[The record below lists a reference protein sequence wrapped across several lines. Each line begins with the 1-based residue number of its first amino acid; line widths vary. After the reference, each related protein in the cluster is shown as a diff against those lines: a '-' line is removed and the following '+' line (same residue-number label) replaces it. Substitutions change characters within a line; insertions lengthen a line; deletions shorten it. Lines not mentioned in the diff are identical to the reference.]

1 MYINCRQLKS
11 LYRLSTYIHE
21 TILAVTT
28 NTQYLDYIVRR
39 HHTIY
44 FAQSLDQTD
53 KNTKS
58 VIIHIIIEESTG
70 KQHTLQFEPLVHEY
84 IK

>member
-1 MYINCRQLKS
+1 MNCRQLKS
-11 LYRLSTYIHE
+11 LYRLSTHIHE

-28 NTQYLDYIVRR
+28 NTQYLGYIVRR

-44 FAQSLDQTD
+44 FAQSLDQID

-58 VIIHIIIEESTG
+58 AIFLIIIEESTG
-70 KQHTLQFEPLVHEY
+70 K
-84 IK
+84 